1 MHAEYPEYVDSYVSR
16 ALLVVA
22 CMLGLLLAL
31 PCLAADAES
40 FFEQA
45 RKAEKAGDDVSAFL
59 LYMQARAREPAN
71 RRFVWAAEAVRRR
84 AAQTLAGLGNLAA
97 AQKLDPAD
105 PYLSGFGAE
114 LGDDLL
120 DDPVVKPR
128 PLKAPVELQP
138 KDKTTRF
145 RLRGTMR
152 EVYEAVAESF
162 GLAVAFDLDFAGDEE
177 IRFELDDA
185 DFYETI
191 YALIDVTGT
200 IVVPVHAGLFLVAED
215 SRANRTQLE
224 PVATAVIPIME
235 PITAQD
241 ADELAKAVQ
250 QTLNIRR
257 LFVDTARKQVLVR
270 DTVRNVQLAEAL
282 YHHLAHPR
290 PEVVIDVD
298 LITLADSS
306 ETTTGV
312 QLPASFPVTNFSTIF
327 WNTAREYNR
336 LAPLLGLGGGQT
348 VFGIAIGS
356 ASLLAQKMK
365 SSGRV
370 FTGFSVRSANGMP
383 ASFLVGERFPIINAR
398 FSAPLITDEI
408 DDSINRGTYREPFPS
423 FTFEDLGLTFEVTPQ
438 IHSAKEVSLD
448 INIEVKQLTGV
459 AVNDIPILS
468 HRQMQT
474 YSRLR
479 DGEVALISGLAVL
492 ERRRTKSGLAFFTQ
506 IPWIGNVLGRNFFET
521 SQDHLIIAIR
531 PRVVRLPPAEIEPT
545 LTLRVGPERR
555 PLPAI

>member
-1 MHAEYPEYVDSYVSR
+1 
-16 ALLVVA
+16 
-22 CMLGLLLAL
+22 MLGLLLAL
-31 PCLAADAES
+31 PCLGADAGS
-40 FFEQA
+40 FFEKA

-59 LYMQARAREPAN
+59 LYMQARAREPSN

-105 PYLSGFGAE
+105 PYLSGFGADR
-114 LGDDLL
+114 GGDLL
-120 DDPVVKPR
+120 DDPVDKPR
-128 PLKAPVELQP
+128 PLKAPVELKP
-138 KDKTTRF
+138 KHKTVGF
-145 RLRGTMR
+145 HVRGTMR

-177 IRFELDDA
+177 IRFELDDV

-200 IVVPVHAGLFLVAED
+200 IVIPVHAGLFLVAED
-215 SRANRTQLE
+215 SQANRTQLE
-224 PVATAVIPIME
+224 PVATASIPITE

-257 LFVDTARKQVLVR
+257 LFVDTARRQVLVR

-290 PEVVIDVD
+290 AEVVIDVD
-298 LITLADSS
+298 LITVADSS

-312 QLPASFPVTNFSTIF
+312 QLPTSFPVTNFSTIF
-327 WNTAREYNR
+327 WNASREYNR
-336 LAPLLGLGGGQT
+336 LAPLLGMGGGQT

-356 ASLLAQKMK
+356 ASLLAQKME

-408 DDSINRGTYREPFPS
+408 DDSINRGTFREPFPS

-438 IHSAKEVSLD
+438 IHSAKEVSLE

-474 YSRLR
+474 FARLR

-506 IPWIGNVLGRNFFET
+506 IPWIGNVLSRNFFET
-521 SQDHLIIAIR
+521 SQDHLVIAIR

>member
-1 MHAEYPEYVDSYVSR
+1 MHEEHPEHVDSYVSR
-16 ALLVVA
+16 ARLGLT

-31 PCLAADAES
+31 PCFAADAGS
-40 FFEQA
+40 FFEKA

-59 LYMQARAREPAN
+59 LYMQARAREPADP
-71 RRFVWAAEAVRRR
+71 RFVWAAEAVRRR

-97 AQKLDPAD
+97 AQKLDPSD
-105 PYLSGFGAE
+105 PYLSGFGADRGGE
-114 LGDDLL
+114 LLGHLT
-120 DDPVVKPR
+120 KQSR
-128 PLKAPVELQP
+128 PLKAPVELKP
-138 KDKTTRF
+138 GNKTADF
-145 RLRGTMR
+145 RVQGSMR
-152 EVYEAVAESF
+152 EVYKEVAESF
-162 GLAVAFDLDFAGDEE
+162 GLAVAFDLDFAGDDEV
-177 IRFELDDA
+177 RFELDGA

-191 YALIDVTGT
+191 HALIDVTDT
-200 IVVPVHAGLFLVAED
+200 IVIPVHAGLFLVAED
-215 SRANRTQLE
+215 SQANRRQLE
-224 PVATAVIPIME
+224 PVATAVIPITE

-257 LFVDTARKQVLVR
+257 LFVDTTRRQVLVR

-290 PEVVIDVD
+290 AEVVIDVD
-298 LITLADSS
+298 LITVADSS

-312 QLPASFPVTNFSTIF
+312 QLPTSFPVTNFSTIF
-327 WNTAREYNR
+327 WNTPREINR
-336 LAPLLGLGGGQT
+336 LAPLLGMGGGQT

-356 ASLLAQKMK
+356 ASLLAQSME

-370 FTGFSVRSANGMP
+370 FTGFSVRSTNGMP
-383 ASFLVGERFPIINAR
+383 ASFLVGEQFPIINAR

-408 DDSINRGTYREPFPS
+408 GDSINRGTFREPFPS

-438 IHSAKEVSLD
+438 IHSAKEVSLE
-448 INIEVKQLTGV
+448 INIEIKQLTGV

-474 YSRLR
+474 SARLR
-479 DGEVALISGLAVL
+479 DGEAALISGLAVL
-492 ERRRTKSGLAFFTQ
+492 ERRRTKGGLAFFTQ
-506 IPWIGNVLGRNFFET
+506 IPWVGNVLSRNFIEST
-521 SQDHLIIAIR
+521 QDHLIIAIR
-531 PRVVRLPPAEIEPT
+531 PRVVRLPPGEIEPS
-545 LTLRVGPERR
+545 LTLRAGPEAR

>member
-1 MHAEYPEYVDSYVSR
+1 MHAEYPEYVDSYVSHAR
-16 ALLVVA
+16 WGLMYV
-22 CMLGLLLAL
+22 LGLLLAL
-31 PCLAADAES
+31 PCLAADAGS

-84 AAQTLAGLGNLAA
+84 AAQTLAGIGNLAA

-105 PYLSGFGAE
+105 PYLSGFGADR
-114 LGDDLL
+114 GDDLI
-120 DDPVVKPR
+120 DDPVDKPR

-138 KDKTTRF
+138 KGKTAGF

-162 GLAVAFDLDFAGDEE
+162 GLAVAFDLDFSGDEE

-185 DFYETI
+185 NFYETI

-200 IVVPVHAGLFLVAED
+200 IVVPAHAGLFLVAED
-215 SRANRTQLE
+215 SQANRTRLE

-235 PITAQD
+235 SITAQD
-241 ADELAKAVQ
+241 VNELAKAVQ
-250 QTLNIRR
+250 ETLNIRR
-257 LFVDTARKQVLVR
+257 LFVDTARKQVIVR

-290 PEVVIDVD
+290 AEVVIDVD
-298 LITLADSS
+298 LITMADSS

-312 QLPASFPVTNFSTIF
+312 QLPASFPVANFSTIF

-336 LAPLLGLGGGQT
+336 LAPLLGLGSGQT

-356 ASLLAQKMK
+356 ASLLAQKME

-370 FTGFSVRSANGMP
+370 FTGFSLRSTNGMP

-408 DDSINRGTYREPFPS
+408 DDSINRGTFREPFPS

-438 IHSAKEVSLD
+438 IHSAKEVSLE

-468 HRQMQT
+468 HRQIQT
-474 YSRLR
+474 SSRLR

-492 ERRRTKSGLAFFTQ
+492 ERRRIKSGLAFFTQ
-506 IPWIGNVLGRNFFET
+506 IPWLGNVLGRNFFEI

-555 PLPAI
+555 PLPSI